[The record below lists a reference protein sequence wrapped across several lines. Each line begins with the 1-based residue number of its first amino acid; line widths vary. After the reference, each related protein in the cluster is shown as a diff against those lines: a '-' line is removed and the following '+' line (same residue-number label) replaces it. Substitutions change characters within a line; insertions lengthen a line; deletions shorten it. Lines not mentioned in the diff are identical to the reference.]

1 VGDGA
6 AAAGAAFNRERSE
19 CGRWDL
25 KFDGGG
31 GDKKRH
37 LLDVSA
43 VCSRFLFPRRAG
55 AFFLRYSAHIINS
68 HIFYLYKYFG
78 MIESVLK
85 FIESVIKN
93 TSLLIGISHH
103 TERKNN

>member
-55 AFFLRYSAHIINS
+55 
-68 HIFYLYKYFG
+68 IFY
-78 MIESVLK
+78 
-85 FIESVIKN
+85 N
-93 TSLLIGISHH
+93 TYIRIRFNTYTYILSL
-103 TERKNN
+103 